1 MKNLYH
7 SDIYKFNTP
16 VKSYWEETSNE
27 KLNLEKLTKNI
38 NCEIVV
44 VGGGYTGLLCAIN
57 LIENYNLDVILIEA
71 GKIGWGASSRNGGFC
86 SFPPIKTSFKKLQK
100 IYGKE
105 ETKKFFRNAV
115 EGSNYTK
122 DIISNYNIDCDV
134 TGESNFIVAHHPNK
148 FKQIKEQAEV
158 YKSEFDIETELY
170 SKEEFNKF
178 GHGGNEQFGAL
189 SYKPGFAINP
199 LKFVNGITK
208 YALSKKLKIFEHT
221 LVDKINKNNGYY
233 TLKSKEGSVKA
244 KKVVVATNGFYQEGL
259 VPQLN
264 SRILP
269 VISNIIVT
277 RKLTDKEIDLH
288 NFKTFSPIVNTKN
301 LLYYYRK
308 LPDNRILFGTRGD
321 FIGSDQSNLDR
332 AKIMEKFFK
341 NIFPDWASISID
353 YNWRGLI
360 AMSQKLTPSIGK
372 IENEEIYYGF
382 GYHGVGVSSAPW
394 TGYQLSKLVFSSN
407 SKNLNISKIYKGL
420 PKKFIFPKLRIF
432 YFRLAVLFYN
442 IKDKLN
448 I

>member
-1 MKNLYH
+1 MKNIYH
-7 SDIYKFNTP
+7 PDIYKFNET
-16 VKSYWEETSNE
+16 VNSYWEDNSNQNF
-27 KLNLEKLTKNI
+27 NLEKLTKDI
-38 NCEIVV
+38 KCEIVV
-44 VGGGYTGLLCAIN
+44 IGGGYTGLLCAIN
-57 LIENYNLDVILIEA
+57 LIENYNLDVILLEA

-86 SFPPIKTSFKKLQK
+86 SFPPMKASFKKLQK

-105 ETKKFFRNAV
+105 ETKIFFKNSV

-148 FKQIKEQAEV
+148 FKKIREQAEV
-158 YKSEFDIETELY
+158 YKNEFNIETQIY
-170 SKEEFNKF
+170 SKEEFSNI
-178 GHGGNEQFGAL
+178 GHGGTEQFGAL

-199 LKFVNGITK
+199 LKFVNGIAK
-208 YALSKKLKIFEHT
+208 YALSKKLKIFEHS
-221 LVDKINKNNGYY
+221 LIDKIDKNNGSY
-233 TLKSKEGSVKA
+233 TLRAKEGSVNA

-259 VPQLN
+259 VPQMN

-277 RKLTDKEIDLH
+277 RKLTKNEIDLH
-288 NFKTFSPIVNTKN
+288 NFKTFSPITNTKN

-332 AKIMEKFFK
+332 SKIMEKFFK
-341 NIFPDWASISID
+341 DIFPDWSNISID

-372 IENEEIYYGF
+372 LENEEIYYGF

-394 TGYQLSKLVFSSN
+394 TGKQLSKLVFSSN
-407 SKNLNISKIYKGL
+407 SKDLNISKIYKGL
-420 PKKFIFPKLRIF
+420 PKKFLFPKLRTF
-432 YFRLAVLFYN
+432 YFKLAVLFFN

>member
-1 MKNLYH
+1 MKNIYH
-7 SDIYKFNTP
+7 SDIYKFNET
-16 VKSYWEETSNE
+16 VNSYWEDNSNQNF
-27 KLNLEKLTKNI
+27 NLEKLTKDI
-38 NCEIVV
+38 KCEIVV
-44 VGGGYTGLLCAIN
+44 IGGGYTGLLCAIN
-57 LIENYNLDVILIEA
+57 LIENYNLDVILLEA

-86 SFPPIKTSFKKLQK
+86 SFPPMKASFKKLQK

-105 ETKKFFRNAV
+105 ETKIFFKNSV

-148 FKQIKEQAEV
+148 FKKIREQAEV
-158 YKSEFDIETELY
+158 YKNEFNIETQIY
-170 SKEEFNKF
+170 SKKEFGSI
-178 GHGGNEQFGAL
+178 GHGGTEQFGAL

-199 LKFVNGITK
+199 LKFVNGIAK
-208 YALSKKLKIFEHT
+208 YALSKKLKIFEHS
-221 LVDKINKNNGYY
+221 LIEKIDKNNGSY
-233 TLKSKEGSVKA
+233 TLRAKEGSVNA

-259 VPQLN
+259 VPQMN

-277 RKLTDKEIDLH
+277 RKLTKNEIDLH
-288 NFKTFSPIVNTKN
+288 NFKTFSPITNTKN

-332 AKIMEKFFK
+332 SKIMEKFFK
-341 NIFPDWASISID
+341 NIFPDWSNISID

-372 IENEEIYYGF
+372 LENEEIYYGF
-382 GYHGVGVSSAPW
+382 GYHGVGVSAAPW
-394 TGYQLSKLVFSSN
+394 TGKQLSKLVFSSN
-407 SKNLNISKIYKGL
+407 SKDLNISKIYKGL
-420 PKKFIFPKLRIF
+420 PKKFLFPKLRTF
-432 YFRLAVLFYN
+432 YFKLAVLFFN

>member
-105 ETKKFFRNAV
+105 ETKRFFRNAV

-158 YKSEFDIETELY
+158 YKNEFGIETEIY

-321 FIGSDQSNLDR
+321 YIGSDQSNLDR

-432 YFRLAVLFYN
+432 YFRLAILFYN

>member
-158 YKSEFDIETELY
+158 YKNEFGIETEIY